1 MLPPLVGCRLPAV
14 TVTFLSIRFPLVL
27 VDILPFF
34 RGFSQSLQAL
44 PPFRRMLP
52 VSMATYGRLIPLEE
66 NGTGALV
73 PPVVLSIG
81 TAENIMEKKKN
92 KRPHLQRKGAPPHLS
107 VGILSLRS
115 PVSIVASHG
124 GWLSV
129 GSSRTGVAGSSSTA
143 AVPPIRQGA
152 L

>member
-34 RGFSQSLQAL
+34 RGFSQSLQVL
-44 PPFRRMLP
+44 PPFRRKLP

-81 TAENIMEKKKN
+81 TAENIMEKKKI
-92 KRPHLQRKGAPPHLS
+92 KGPTFRGKEPLRTFLWAFSLYAAPFP
-107 VGILSLRS
+107 
-115 PVSIVASHG
+115 
-124 GWLSV
+124 
-129 GSSRTGVAGSSSTA
+129 
-143 AVPPIRQGA
+143 
-152 L
+152 

>member
-14 TVTFLSIRFPLVL
+14 TVTFLSIQFPPVL

-44 PPFRRMLP
+44 PPFRRKLP

-81 TAENIMEKKKN
+81 TAENIMEKKN
-92 KRPHLQRKGAPPHLS
+92 KSPHLQRKGAPPHLS

-115 PVSIVASHG
+115 PVSIVASHR

-129 GSSRTGVAGSSSTA
+129 GASRTGVAGSSSTA